1 MSNIDGVDGQFRFDS
16 AAIQA
21 QFDSLLASNP
31 TALVAAIG
39 ADGIFVPMP
48 ESVPLRD
55 HQVLPGRSAMDFV
68 AADDWE
74 AIIEA
79 WGRARESGAAHADVR
94 LATARDQQAAMHY
107 FDLCQLHGVFIG
119 VLLGPGIEAALS
131 RVDSFDDAPP
141 RVARATKND
150 LAVFSDVDDATLQIL
165 GWSAEDMIGH
175 RSLEFIHPDDEEL
188 AIKSWMAMLAARD
201 VGPRV
206 RLRHRHRDGSW
217 VWLEVTNYN
226 FLNDPDRGHVATE
239 MIDVSEEVAAHEGV
253 RRRER
258 LFHRLAEALPTGLIH
273 IDHNRHVVYANKRL
287 GELLGTGPADLVDE
301 RLGTVV
307 RDDWPALDN
316 AITRALSDG
325 RDDDLEVQI
334 RPPDPSGLRRCFA
347 KIRALTDD
355 EEATGETG
363 AIISIED
370 ITESAQLRSE
380 LERRANLDMLTR
392 CMNRATIM
400 SALEA
405 TLSQADRALIAV
417 IFVDLDQFKVVND
430 RHGHAVGDEVLIIAS
445 ERLTGAVRHGDFVGR
460 LGGDEFLVICPEV
473 SGPREAATIADR
485 VADAL
490 HGDFTIS
497 GTAIE
502 LRASVGV
509 VCAERQ
515 GASAED
521 LVSQAD
527 AAMYAAKRRRP
538 SETTETTDL
547 KDVAD
552 RRRVWGRR

>member
-1 MSNIDGVDGQFRFDS
+1 VSMMNGVDGHPPLDG

-21 QFDSLLASNP
+21 QLDSLLASHP

-48 ESVPLRD
+48 ESVALQG

-68 AADDWE
+68 VADDWD
-74 AIIEA
+74 AIIGA
-79 WGRARESGAAHADVR
+79 WEQARVAGAAHADVR
-94 LATARDQQAAMHY
+94 LVTARDQQAAMHY
-107 FDLCQLHGVFIG
+107 FDAREPHGVFIG
-119 VLLGPGIEAALS
+119 VLLGPGIEAAMS
-131 RVDSFDDAPP
+131 RVESFDDAPP
-141 RVARATKND
+141 RVARALKND
-150 LAVFSDVDDATLQIL
+150 AAIFVEVDDATLQIL

-188 AIKSWMAMLAARD
+188 AIKSWMAMLATRD

-206 RLRHRHRDGSW
+206 RMRHRHRDGSW
-217 VWLEVTNYN
+217 IWLEVTNYN
-226 FLNDPDRGHVATE
+226 CLDDPDRGHVATE
-239 MIDVSEEVAAHEGV
+239 MIDVSEEVAAHDAV

-258 LFHRLAEALPTGLIH
+258 LFRRLAEALPTGLVH
-273 IDHNRHVVYANKRL
+273 IDHNRQVVYANERL
-287 GELLGTGPADLVDE
+287 AEILGTGPADHVNE

-307 RDDWPALDN
+307 RDDWPALDT

-325 RDDDLEVQI
+325 SDDDLEVQI

-370 ITESAQLRSE
+370 ITESAQLRVE

-392 CMNRATIM
+392 CLNRATVM

-405 TLSQADRALIAV
+405 TVSQAERALVAV
-417 IFVDLDQFKVVND
+417 IFVDLDGFKEVND
-430 RHGHAVGDEVLIIAS
+430 RHGHAVGDELLIIAA
-445 ERLTGAVRHGDFVGR
+445 ERLTGAVRQGDFVGR
-460 LGGDEFLVICPEV
+460 LGGDEFLVVCPEV
-473 SGPREAATIADR
+473 TGPDEATKVADR
-485 VADAL
+485 VAAAL
-490 HGDFTIS
+490 HGEFTIG
-497 GTAIE
+497 GTTIE

-509 VCAERQ
+509 VCAQRQ

-521 LVSQAD
+521 LVSEAD
-527 AAMYAAKRRRP
+527 VAMYASKRERAR
-538 SETTETTDL
+538 EQTE
-547 KDVAD
+547 
-552 RRRVWGRR
+552 R

>member
-1 MSNIDGVDGQFRFDS
+1 MMNGVDGHPPLDG

-21 QFDSLLASNP
+21 QLDSLLASHP

-48 ESVPLRD
+48 ESVALQG

-68 AADDWE
+68 VADDWD
-74 AIIEA
+74 AIIGA
-79 WGRARESGAAHADVR
+79 WEQARVAGAAHADVR
-94 LATARDQQAAMHY
+94 LVTARDQQAAMHY
-107 FDLCQLHGVFIG
+107 FDAREPHGVFIG
-119 VLLGPGIEAALS
+119 VLLGPGIEAAMS
-131 RVDSFDDAPP
+131 RVESFDDAPP
-141 RVARATKND
+141 RVARALKND
-150 LAVFSDVDDATLQIL
+150 AAIFVEVDDATLQIL

-188 AIKSWMAMLAARD
+188 AIKSWMAMLATRD

-206 RLRHRHRDGSW
+206 RMRHRHRDGSW
-217 VWLEVTNYN
+217 IWLEVTNYN
-226 FLNDPDRGHVATE
+226 CLDDPDRGHVATE
-239 MIDVSEEVAAHEGV
+239 MIDVSEEVAAHDAV

-258 LFHRLAEALPTGLIH
+258 LFRRLAEALPTGLVH
-273 IDHNRHVVYANKRL
+273 IDHNRQVVYANERL
-287 GELLGTGPADLVDE
+287 AEILGTGPADHVNE

-307 RDDWPALDN
+307 RDDWPALDT

-325 RDDDLEVQI
+325 SDDDLEVQI

-370 ITESAQLRSE
+370 ITESAQLRVE

-392 CMNRATIM
+392 CLNRATVM

-405 TLSQADRALIAV
+405 TVSQAERALVAV
-417 IFVDLDQFKVVND
+417 IFVDLDEFKEVND
-430 RHGHAVGDEVLIIAS
+430 RHGHAVGDELLIIAA
-445 ERLTGAVRHGDFVGR
+445 ERLTGAVRQGDFVGR
-460 LGGDEFLVICPEV
+460 LGGDEFLVVCPEV
-473 SGPREAATIADR
+473 TGPDEATRVADR
-485 VADAL
+485 VAAAL
-490 HGDFTIS
+490 HGEFTIG
-497 GTAIE
+497 GTTIE

-509 VCAERQ
+509 VCAQRQ

-521 LVSQAD
+521 LVSEAD
-527 AAMYAAKRRRP
+527 VAMYASKRERAR
-538 SETTETTDL
+538 EHTE
-547 KDVAD
+547 
-552 RRRVWGRR
+552 R

>member
-1 MSNIDGVDGQFRFDS
+1 VSMMNGVDGHPPLDG

-21 QFDSLLASNP
+21 QLDSLLASHP

-48 ESVPLRD
+48 ESVALQG

-68 AADDWE
+68 VADDWD
-74 AIIEA
+74 AIIGA
-79 WGRARESGAAHADVR
+79 WEQARVAGAAHADVR
-94 LATARDQQAAMHY
+94 LVTARDQQAAMHY
-107 FDLCQLHGVFIG
+107 FDAREPHGVFIG
-119 VLLGPGIEAALS
+119 VLLGPGIEAAMS
-131 RVDSFDDAPP
+131 RVESFDDAPP
-141 RVARATKND
+141 RVARALKND
-150 LAVFSDVDDATLQIL
+150 AAIFVEVDDATLQIL

-188 AIKSWMAMLAARD
+188 AIKSWMAMLATRD

-206 RLRHRHRDGSW
+206 RMRHRHRDGSW
-217 VWLEVTNYN
+217 IWLEVTNYN
-226 FLNDPDRGHVATE
+226 CLDDPDRGHVATE
-239 MIDVSEEVAAHEGV
+239 MIDVSEEVAAHDAV

-258 LFHRLAEALPTGLIH
+258 LFRRLAEALPTGLVH
-273 IDHNRHVVYANKRL
+273 IDHNRQVVYANERL
-287 GELLGTGPADLVDE
+287 AEILGTGPADHVNE

-307 RDDWPALDN
+307 RDDWPALDT

-325 RDDDLEVQI
+325 SDDDLEVQI

-370 ITESAQLRSE
+370 ITESAQLRVE

-392 CMNRATIM
+392 CLNRATVM

-405 TLSQADRALIAV
+405 TVSQAERALVAV
-417 IFVDLDQFKVVND
+417 IFVDLDEFKEVND
-430 RHGHAVGDEVLIIAS
+430 RHGHAVGDELLIIAA
-445 ERLTGAVRHGDFVGR
+445 ERLTGAVRQGDFVGR
-460 LGGDEFLVICPEV
+460 LGGDEFLVVCPEV
-473 SGPREAATIADR
+473 TGPDEATKVADR
-485 VADAL
+485 VAAAL
-490 HGDFTIS
+490 HGEFTIS
-497 GTAIE
+497 GTTIE

-509 VCAERQ
+509 VCAQRQ

-521 LVSQAD
+521 LVSEAD
-527 AAMYAAKRRRP
+527 VAMYASKRERAR
-538 SETTETTDL
+538 EQTE
-547 KDVAD
+547 
-552 RRRVWGRR
+552 R

>member
-1 MSNIDGVDGQFRFDS
+1 MMNGVDGHPPLDG

-21 QFDSLLASNP
+21 QLDSLLASHP

-48 ESVPLRD
+48 ESVALQG

-68 AADDWE
+68 VADDWD
-74 AIIEA
+74 AIIGA
-79 WGRARESGAAHADVR
+79 WEQARVAGAAHADVR
-94 LATARDQQAAMHY
+94 LVTARDQQAAMHY
-107 FDLCQLHGVFIG
+107 FDAREPHGVFIG

-131 RVDSFDDAPP
+131 RVESFDDAPP
-141 RVARATKND
+141 RVARALKND
-150 LAVFSDVDDATLQIL
+150 VAVFVDVDDATLQIL

-188 AIKSWMAMLAARD
+188 AIKSWMAMLATRD

-206 RLRHRHRDGSW
+206 RMRHRHRDGSW
-217 VWLEVTNYN
+217 IWLEVTNYN
-226 FLNDPDRGHVATE
+226 CLDDPDRRHVATE
-239 MIDVSEEVAAHEGV
+239 MIDVSEEVAAHDAV

-258 LFHRLAEALPTGLIH
+258 LFRRLAEALPTGLVH
-273 IDHNRHVVYANKRL
+273 IDHNRQVVYANERL
-287 GELLGTGPADLVDE
+287 AEILGTGPADHVNE

-307 RDDWPALDN
+307 RDDWPALDT

-325 RDDDLEVQI
+325 SDDDVEVQI

-370 ITESAQLRSE
+370 ITESAQLRVE

-392 CMNRATIM
+392 CLNRATVM

-405 TLSQADRALIAV
+405 TVSQAERALVAV
-417 IFVDLDQFKVVND
+417 IFVDLDEFKEVND
-430 RHGHAVGDEVLIIAS
+430 RHGHAVGDELLIIAA
-445 ERLTGAVRHGDFVGR
+445 ERLTGAVRQGDFVGR
-460 LGGDEFLVICPEV
+460 LGGDEFLVVCPEV
-473 SGPREAATIADR
+473 TGPDEATKVADR
-485 VADAL
+485 VAAAL
-490 HGDFTIS
+490 HGEFTIS
-497 GTAIE
+497 GTTIE

-509 VCAERQ
+509 VCAQRQ

-521 LVSQAD
+521 LVSEAD
-527 AAMYAAKRRRP
+527 VAMYASKRERAR
-538 SETTETTDL
+538 EHTES
-547 KDVAD
+547 
-552 RRRVWGRR
+552 

>member
-1 MSNIDGVDGQFRFDS
+1 MSMMNGVDGHPPLDG

-21 QFDSLLASNP
+21 QLDSLLASHP

-48 ESVPLRD
+48 ESVALQG

-68 AADDWE
+68 VADDWD
-74 AIIEA
+74 AIIGA
-79 WGRARESGAAHADVR
+79 WEQARVAGAAHADVR
-94 LATARDQQAAMHY
+94 LVTARDQQAAMHY
-107 FDLCQLHGVFIG
+107 FDAREPHGVFIG

-131 RVDSFDDAPP
+131 RVESFDDAPP
-141 RVARATKND
+141 RVARALKND
-150 LAVFSDVDDATLQIL
+150 VAVFVEVDDATLQIL

-188 AIKSWMAMLAARD
+188 AIKSWMAMLATRD

-206 RLRHRHRDGSW
+206 RMRHRHRDGSW
-217 VWLEVTNYN
+217 IWLEVTNYN
-226 FLNDPDRGHVATE
+226 CLDDPDRRHVATE
-239 MIDVSEEVAAHEGV
+239 MIDVSEEVAAHDAV

-258 LFHRLAEALPTGLIH
+258 LFRRLAEALPTGLVH
-273 IDHNRHVVYANKRL
+273 IDHNRQVVYANERL
-287 GELLGTGPADLVDE
+287 AEILGTGPADHVNE

-307 RDDWPALDN
+307 RDDWPALDT

-325 RDDDLEVQI
+325 SDDDVEVQI

-370 ITESAQLRSE
+370 ITESAHLRVE

-392 CMNRATIM
+392 CLNRATVM

-405 TLSQADRALIAV
+405 TVSQAERALVAV
-417 IFVDLDQFKVVND
+417 IFVDLDEFKEVND
-430 RHGHAVGDEVLIIAS
+430 RHGHAVGDELLIIAA
-445 ERLTGAVRHGDFVGR
+445 ERLTGAVRQGDFVGR
-460 LGGDEFLVICPEV
+460 LGGDEFLVVCPEV
-473 SGPREAATIADR
+473 TGPDEATKVADR
-485 VADAL
+485 VAAAL
-490 HGDFTIS
+490 HGEFTIG
-497 GTAIE
+497 GTTIE

-509 VCAERQ
+509 VCAQRQ

-521 LVSQAD
+521 LVSEAD
-527 AAMYAAKRRRP
+527 VAMYASKRERAR
-538 SETTETTDL
+538 EHTE
-547 KDVAD
+547 
-552 RRRVWGRR
+552 R

>member
-1 MSNIDGVDGQFRFDS
+1 MSMMNGVDGHPPLDG

-21 QFDSLLASNP
+21 QLDSLLASHP

-48 ESVPLRD
+48 ESVALQG

-68 AADDWE
+68 VADDWD
-74 AIIEA
+74 AIIGA
-79 WGRARESGAAHADVR
+79 WEQARVAGAAHADVR
-94 LATARDQQAAMHY
+94 LVTARDQQAAMHY
-107 FDLCQLHGVFIG
+107 FDAREPHGVFIG
-119 VLLGPGIEAALS
+119 VLLGPGIEAAMS
-131 RVDSFDDAPP
+131 RVESFDDAPP
-141 RVARATKND
+141 RVARALKND
-150 LAVFSDVDDATLQIL
+150 AAIFVEVDDATLQIL

-188 AIKSWMAMLAARD
+188 AIKSWMAMLATRD

-206 RLRHRHRDGSW
+206 RMRHRHRDGSW
-217 VWLEVTNYN
+217 IWLEVTNYN
-226 FLNDPDRGHVATE
+226 CLDDPDRGHVATE
-239 MIDVSEEVAAHEGV
+239 MIDVSEEVAAHDAV

-258 LFHRLAEALPTGLIH
+258 LFRRLAEALPTGLVH
-273 IDHNRHVVYANKRL
+273 IDHNRQVVYANERL
-287 GELLGTGPADLVDE
+287 AEILGTGPADHVNE

-307 RDDWPALDN
+307 RDDWPALDT

-325 RDDDLEVQI
+325 SDDDLEVQI

-370 ITESAQLRSE
+370 ITESAQLRVE

-392 CMNRATIM
+392 CLNRATVM

-405 TLSQADRALIAV
+405 TVSQAERALVAV
-417 IFVDLDQFKVVND
+417 IFVDLDEFKEVND
-430 RHGHAVGDEVLIIAS
+430 RHGHAVGDELLIIAA
-445 ERLTGAVRHGDFVGR
+445 ERLTGAVRQGDFVGR
-460 LGGDEFLVICPEV
+460 LGGDEFLVVCPEV
-473 SGPREAATIADR
+473 TGPDEATKVADR
-485 VADAL
+485 VAAAL
-490 HGDFTIS
+490 HGEFTIS
-497 GTAIE
+497 GTTIE

-509 VCAERQ
+509 VCAQRQ

-521 LVSQAD
+521 LVSEAD
-527 AAMYAAKRRRP
+527 VAMYASKRERAR
-538 SETTETTDL
+538 EHTES
-547 KDVAD
+547 
-552 RRRVWGRR
+552 